1 MVSGAFHE
9 DGLAD
14 SADGFGGGW
23 QRDDVL
29 RIMKDS
35 RIGSYGTVALVMVLG
50 IKALALS
57 SLPSASSAALALLL
71 AQPLSRWLAV
81 SYLVDLQYV
90 SGEGKSKPLAT
101 ALPLSQ
107 WWLAGLAVLLP
118 ALFIDVGQWLLM
130 TFSLLIF
137 RIVFARYLRRRLGG
151 YSGDALGAAQQLSEL
166 LIYLSLLVA
175 L

>member
-1 MVSGAFHE
+1 M
-9 DGLAD
+9 
-14 SADGFGGGW
+14 
-23 QRDDVL
+23 
-29 RIMKDS
+29 
-35 RIGSYGTVALVMVLG
+35 
-50 IKALALS
+50 
-57 SLPSASSAALALLL
+57 
-71 AQPLSRWLAV
+71 
-81 SYLVDLQYV
+81 
-90 SGEGKSKPLAT
+90 
-101 ALPLSQ
+101 
-107 WWLAGLAVLLP
+107 LLP